1 MKYEAEAQF
10 VAERIEAL
18 LGEPAMIRQGRICVR
33 FDPGILSSYSVP
45 QAAAPGITA
54 GLWRPVAFRCL
65 REQGAAFW
73 TPARRRCSG
82 HFSRFWT
89 IRSRTFHWRRF
100 WPARCF
106 DLRRITWG
114 ASGRAC
120 PEGALFEALTRA
132 GETGDTQAGAFL
144 DLVQSLRQVARL
156 ENLTRLLE
164 EIYARTHME
173 AVFAAMDGGEKRR
186 RNLEFLYETAASFEQ
201 GGRRDLAQFLAFW
214 IRLPRGDSSRR
225 KQGACQRQ

>member
-1 MKYEAEAQF
+1 MRPKPNLWRNELRPF
-10 VAERIEAL
+10 LR
-18 LGEPAMIRQGRICVR
+18 EPAMIRQGRTCVR
-33 FDPGILSSYSVP
+33 FDPGILSSCSVP

-89 IRSRTFHWRRF
+89 IRSRTFLWRRF
-100 WPARCF
+100 WPARCS

-114 ASGRAC
+114 ASGRPARR
-120 PEGALFEALTRA
+120 ALFEALTRA

-144 DLVQSLRQVARL
+144 DLVQSLRQAARL

-201 GGRRDLAQFLAFW
+201 GGGEIWRSFW
-214 IRLPRGDSSRR
+214 LFGYGCPGGL
-225 KQGACQRQ
+225 QPEEAGACQRQ

>member
-1 MKYEAEAQF
+1 MSASVGGLEYGEAEALREGIPHRPLPQSAVELHGIQLTPGPGGEAAVKYEAEAQF

-18 LGEPAMIRQGRICVR
+18 LGEPAMIRQGRTCVR
-33 FDPGILSSYSVP
+33 FDPGILSSCSVP

-89 IRSRTFHWRRF
+89 IRSRTFLWRRF
-100 WPARCF
+100 WPARCS

-114 ASGRAC
+114 ASGRPA
-120 PEGALFEALTRA
+120 
-132 GETGDTQAGAFL
+132 
-144 DLVQSLRQVARL
+144 
-156 ENLTRLLE
+156 
-164 EIYARTHME
+164 
-173 AVFAAMDGGEKRR
+173 
-186 RNLEFLYETAASFEQ
+186 
-201 GGRRDLAQFLAFW
+201 GGRAV
-214 IRLPRGDSSRR
+214 
-225 KQGACQRQ
+225 